1 MKKEIAKLVVLS
13 TTILIASSEVC
24 AQELIKDPNFN
35 NGIKLLGTIDG
46 NGIGIGKICKS
57 GYSCNPSWR
66 LAEWYSEMSL
76 IGNNGGNSWGNPYK
90 AVTVFNKGF
99 RLAVNG
105 TSERYTEEHGCPNSQ
120 ADWASLLMEQ
130 IIKVPLSNMSSLNLS
145 LTAELEYFDKKTN
158 NDCYASQMT
167 FYLLIKNKTG
177 GGFWFGIPIFDNRY
191 SSFPESISE
200 VPDAQTGLYIYKK
213 ATLNPIQVN
222 NNGQITN
229 SQLTLNDDILP
240 TLVNMAESKG
250 YQKNNLSI
258 ESFNIGWENPSNNIA
273 TMKITNLSLNTDSGG
288 GSTPGGGG
296 STPSVNYEFNSNK
309 NAEGWSYKNMLEQYS
324 GPYGGSWY
332 FACNQSDPQLL
343 SPNLNLNAS
352 GIKKVQIT
360 MANNNPSSYSWM
372 QVFWKTDAEPYFS
385 ESKSKYVKIAS
396 HGGWSTY
403 DINMQHSEWR
413 GTIKQ
418 IRIDPVT
425 RGNGSW
431 IGIDNIRFKP

>member
-1 MKKEIAKLVVLS
+1 MKKVAQLVVLS
-13 TTILIASSEVC
+13 TILIASSGVS

-35 NGIKLLGTIDG
+35 NGINLLGTIDG
-46 NGIGIGKICKS
+46 TFNPIGKICRS

-66 LAEWYSEMSL
+66 LAEWYSDMSL

-105 TSERYTEEHGCPNSQ
+105 TSERYTEEHGCPTSQ
-120 ADWASLLMEQ
+120 ADWPSLLMEQ
-130 IIKVPLSNMSSLNLS
+130 LMNVPLSSMSSLNLS
-145 LTAELEYFDKKTN
+145 LTAKLEYFNKKTN
-158 NDCYASQMT
+158 KNCFASQMS
-167 FYLLIKNKTG
+167 FYLYIENKTG
-177 GGFWFGIPIFDNRY
+177 GAFWFGIPIFDNRY
-191 SSFPESISE
+191 SSFQENISS
-200 VPDAQTGLYIYKK
+200 VPDGRTGIYIYKK
-213 ATLNPIQVN
+213 AISNPIKVN
-222 NNGQITN
+222 NYGQITN
-229 SQLTLNDDILP
+229 SQLTLNEDILP
-240 TLVNMAESKG
+240 TLLKMAESRG
-250 YQKNNLSI
+250 YKRENLVI
-258 ESFNIGWENPSNNIA
+258 KEFNIGWENPSNNIA

-288 GSTPGGGG
+288 GSTPSGGG
-296 STPSVNYEFNSNK
+296 STPSVNYEFNSNQ
-309 NAEGWSYKNMLEQYS
+309 NAQGWSYKNMLQQYS
-324 GPYGGSWY
+324 GPYRGAWY
-332 FACNQSDPQLL
+332 FACNRRDPQLL

-372 QVFWKTDAEPYFS
+372 QVFWKTNAEPYFS

-403 DINMQHSEWR
+403 NINMQHSKWR

-425 RGNGSW
+425 NGNGSW